1 MDLQKLSNSLRQDIL
16 KMVYAAQSGH
26 PGGSFSVIDILTALY
41 FGGFIHYNTKDVKS
55 QERDYVILSKGH
67 ASPAIYAVLAEAGFF
82 SKDEFF
88 SFRQIDSKLQGHP
101 TIKTPGV
108 EVSTGSLGQGLSIAH
123 GIALGKT
130 DKKVFAILGDG
141 ELQEGNCWEAAMS
154 AAHYKTDN
162 LIAII
167 DRNNLQIDG
176 NTEDVMAVG
185 NAVEKFQ
192 SFNWEVF
199 EIDGHNFQQIEDTLN
214 KAIAVKGKPAVI
226 IANTVKG
233 KGVSF
238 MENQAGWHGK
248 APNEKQFEEA
258 MKELQSL

>member
-1 MDLQKLSNSLRQDIL
+1 MDFPKLASQLRQDIL

-26 PGGSFSVIDILTALY
+26 PGGSFSVIDILIVLY
-41 FGGFIHYNTKDVKS
+41 FGGFVKYNA
-55 QERDYVILSKGH
+55 QNPQWEERDYVILSKGH
-67 ASPAIYAVLAEAGFF
+67 ASPALYAILAEAGFF
-82 SKDEFF
+82 PKDEHFT
-88 SFRQIDSKLQGHP
+88 FRQVDSKLQGHP
-101 TIKTPGV
+101 TKKAPGV

-123 GIALGKT
+123 GIALGKP

-154 AAHYKTDN
+154 AAHYKTEN
-162 LIAII
+162 LVAIV

-185 NAVEKFQ
+185 NAVEKFK
-192 SFNWEVF
+192 SFDWEVF
-199 EIDGHNFQQIEDTLN
+199 EIDGHDFKQIEDTLN

-248 APNEKQFEEA
+248 APNEEQFEEA
-258 MKELQSL
+258 MKELEAL